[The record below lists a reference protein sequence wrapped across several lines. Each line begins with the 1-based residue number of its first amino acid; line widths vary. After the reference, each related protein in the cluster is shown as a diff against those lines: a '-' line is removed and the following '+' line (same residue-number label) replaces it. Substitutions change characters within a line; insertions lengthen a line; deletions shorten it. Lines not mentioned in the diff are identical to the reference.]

1 MYLIRGKDKE
11 ATQLVNVYYGL
22 DVKCSPVLHIQS
34 PLSRAV
40 LGDSGNV
47 RVWDLCGRGSPSVA
61 LTLRCESICGP
72 DPSLRLSLWP

>member
-22 DVKCSPVLHIQS
+22 DVKCSHVLHIQS

-47 RVWDLCGRGSPSVA
+47 RVWDLCGR
-61 LTLRCESICGP
+61 RKSICGS
-72 DPSLRLSLWP
+72 DPSLGVHLWP